1 MEIGVKNK
9 FVPGFVGLYEFFV
22 SFIFFVFSSA
32 AIAEGQISAG
42 NVTLILLYEGHS
54 GVLVKHTNLADP
66 DNCGRGDYF
75 ILPDSHSHFK
85 EAYSLMLSAQ
95 MAGKK
100 VGFTVS
106 GCHQGI
112 PAIKHITIS

>member
-1 MEIGVKNK
+1 MK
-9 FVPGFVGLYEFFV
+9 LV
-22 SFIFFVFSSA
+22 SKLLLLPCFFVFSPIANADGHVA
-32 AIAEGQISAG
+32 AGDV
-42 NVTLILLYEGHS
+42 NVILLYEGHT
-54 GVLVKHTNLADP
+54 GVLVKHSNLADP
-66 DNCGRGDYF
+66 DNCGRSDYF

-85 EAYSLMLSAQ
+85 EAYSLLLSAQ

-112 PAIKHITIS
+112 PAIKHITMAKQ